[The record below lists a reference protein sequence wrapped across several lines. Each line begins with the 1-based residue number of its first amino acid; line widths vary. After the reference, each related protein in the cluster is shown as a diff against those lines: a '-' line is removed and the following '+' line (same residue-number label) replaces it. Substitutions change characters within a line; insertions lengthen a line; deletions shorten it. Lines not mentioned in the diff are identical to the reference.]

1 MKKAE
6 ANMWWVIIGA
16 VLAIVVMVVLLVMFG
31 EGTKKV
37 SAGLSECE
45 SKLGK
50 CVEKDTCVKDHKGT
64 VTTVFECKEN
74 KECCFGAKGQP
85 A

>member
-1 MKKAE
+1 MCVELNETGAAFSAKMKKAE

-37 SAGLSECE
+37 SVGLSECV

-50 CVEKDTCVKDHKGT
+50 CVDKDTCVKD
-64 VTTVFECKEN
+64 
-74 KECCFGAKGQP
+74 
-85 A
+85 